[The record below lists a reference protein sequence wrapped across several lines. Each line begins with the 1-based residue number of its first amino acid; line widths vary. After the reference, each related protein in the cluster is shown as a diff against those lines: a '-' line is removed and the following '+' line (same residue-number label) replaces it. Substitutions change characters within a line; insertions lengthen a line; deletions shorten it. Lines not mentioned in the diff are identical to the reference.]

1 MTWID
6 WAVIAVLGIS
16 AVLGLWRGFIREVL
30 ALVGWIVA
38 GVIAVL
44 FAADIAVVMP
54 ADFATP
60 LVRHLLAAA
69 LIFVLVL
76 VVAALAAALLSK
88 LVRAV
93 GLGPL
98 DRTLGGMFGFVR
110 GGVIVLI
117 AVLLAGMTALPREPA
132 WRDAQ
137 LKGPLETAAI
147 MARAYL
153 PDEIAARIRYR

>member
-1 MTWID
+1 MTWVD

-16 AVLGLWRGFIREVL
+16 AMLGLWRGFIREVL
-30 ALVGWIVA
+30 ALVGWVVA

-44 FAADIAVVMP
+44 FAADIAAAMP
-54 ADFATP
+54 ADFTTP

-88 LVRAV
+88 LVRAI

-98 DRTLGGMFGFVR
+98 DRTLGGLFGFVR

-117 AVLLAGMTALPREPA
+117 AVLLAGMTPLPRDPA
-132 WRDAQ
+132 WQGAQ

-153 PDEIAARIRYR
+153 PEEIAARIRYR

>member
-1 MTWID
+1 MTWVD
-6 WAVIAVLGIS
+6 YAVLAVLGIS
-16 AVLGLWRGFIREVL
+16 AMLGLWRGFVREVL

-38 GVIAVL
+38 GIIAVL
-44 FAADIAVVMP
+44 FAPQIAEVMP

-76 VVAALAAALLSK
+76 VIAALAGTLLSK

-110 GGVIVLI
+110 GGVIVLF
-117 AVLLAGMTALPREPA
+117 AVLLVGMTAFPREPA
-132 WRDAQ
+132 WREAQ

-147 MARAYL
+147 MARGYL
-153 PDEIAARIRYR
+153 PEAIATRIRYE